1 MSVIDG
7 TAATLAELFRAGS
20 HGTVAGAVVCD
31 GPMALA
37 VASHLTAEELVKLRA
52 AVEAH
57 LEAFG
62 GPTGPL
68 GPVFGGE
75 ARGGP
80 VMVPLRGTVR

>member
-20 HGTVAGAVVCD
+20 HGTVAGPVACD

-37 VASHLTAEELVKLRA
+37 VASHLTADELARLRA
-52 AVEAH
+52 AIEAH
-57 LEAFG
+57 LDAVR
-62 GPTGPL
+62 GPTGPH
-68 GPVFGGE
+68 GPVVGGE

-80 VMVPLRGTVR
+80 VMVPLRGTVQ

>member
-7 TAATLAELFRAGS
+7 TAATLAELLRAGS

-37 VASHLTAEELVKLRA
+37 VASYLTADELVRLRA

-57 LEAFG
+57 HNAFG
-62 GPTGPL
+62 GPKDPL
-68 GPVFGGE
+68 GPVVGGE
-75 ARGGP
+75 AHGGP

>member
-7 TAATLAELFRAGS
+7 TAAKLADLFRDGS

-37 VASHLTAEELVKLRA
+37 VASHMTAEELARLRA

-57 LEAFG
+57 LDAFG

-68 GPVFGGE
+68 GPVIGGE

>member
-1 MSVIDG
+1 MIDA
-7 TAATLAELFRAGS
+7 TTATLAELFRAGS
-20 HGTVAGAVVCD
+20 HGTVADAIVCD

-37 VASHLTAEELVKLRA
+37 VASRLTADKLVRLRA
-52 AVEAH
+52 AVKAH
-57 LEAFG
+57 LDAFG

-68 GPVFGGE
+68 GLVVGGK

>member
-1 MSVIDG
+1 MSAIDE
-7 TAATLAELFRAGS
+7 TAATLAGLFRAGS
-20 HGTVAGAVVCD
+20 RRTVAGAVICD

-37 VASHLTAEELVKLRA
+37 VASHLTADELSDLRA

-57 LEAFG
+57 LDAFG
-62 GPTGPL
+62 GPQG
-68 GPVFGGE
+68 GASAVFGGE

>member
-7 TAATLAELFRAGS
+7 TAATLAELFRAGNRR
-20 HGTVAGAVVCD
+20 TVAGAVVCD

-37 VASHLTAEELVKLRA
+37 LASHLTADELVRLRA
-52 AVEAH
+52 TVEAH
-57 LEAFG
+57 LDAFG
-62 GPTGPL
+62 RPTGPL
-68 GPVFGGE
+68 GPVVGGE

>member
-1 MSVIDG
+1 MSVIEA

-37 VASHLTAEELVKLRA
+37 VASHLTAEELSDLKA
-52 AVEAH
+52 AVDAH
-57 LEAFG
+57 LDAFG
-62 GPTGPL
+62 GPDGGAAT
-68 GPVFGGE
+68 VFGGE

>member
-1 MSVIDG
+1 MSAIDG
-7 TAATLAELFRAGS
+7 TAATLAELFRAGN
-20 HGTVAGAVVCD
+20 HRTVAGAVVCD

-37 VASHLTAEELVKLRA
+37 VASHLTADELSDLRA

-57 LEAFG
+57 LDAFG

-68 GPVFGGE
+68 GPVVGGE

-80 VMVPLRGTVR
+80 VTVPLRGTVR

>member
-37 VASHLTAEELVKLRA
+37 VASHLTVEELMRLRA

-57 LEAFG
+57 LDAFG

-68 GPVFGGE
+68 GPVLGGD

-80 VMVPLRGTVR
+80 VTVPLRGNVR